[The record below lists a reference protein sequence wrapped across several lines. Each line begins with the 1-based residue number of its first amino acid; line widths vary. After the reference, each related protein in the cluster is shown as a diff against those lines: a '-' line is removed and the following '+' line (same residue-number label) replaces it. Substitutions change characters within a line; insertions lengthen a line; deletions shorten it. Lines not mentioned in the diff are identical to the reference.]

1 MKRKNHL
8 EALVAMTL
16 TDRGGPLVAEVA
28 LRGDEGGGVVLREG
42 EAGEETE
49 EEGEAGSREVEEV
62 VDGIKVEEEEEEE
75 AGGWRGEVEV
85 EVWKEG
91 VGDLK
96 EGWTKGE
103 GGEWKGE
110 VGVRTEAEE
119 EAEVVVGW
127 REILMKG
134 AGAVLIEGVGEEV
147 EWIVVVGREKEVE
160 AVFQGAAGEGLTH
173 LYLCSAISKKCP
185 IHMEVREQLMNPR
198 LQATMKMMMRIPL
211 KLGGERKVKILAPRE
226 EVAAEEDEVWK
237 TVALV
242 GGTGVVLETTGEH
255 LEEEEVVLEEE
266 EMALEEEEEDLEQI
280 EVVEAANGEARETE
294 DRLLDPPRV
303 GELHTGFVQTPLARH
318 TAMVRIR
325 ASVPNVELQDLVR
338 RELTKRNLC
347 NTSL

>member
-28 LRGDEGGGVVLREG
+28 LRGDEGGEVVLREG

-96 EGWTKGE
+96 EGWTEGE
-103 GGEWKGE
+103 GGEWKEG

-173 LYLCSAISKKCP
+173 LYLCSAISKRCP
-185 IHMEVREQLMNPR
+185 IHMEVREQLMSPR

-211 KLGGERKVKILAPRE
+211 KLGGEKKVKILALRE

-255 LEEEEVVLEEE
+255 LEEEKVVLDQCEE
-266 EMALEEEEEDLEQI
+266 ALDRI

>member
-16 TDRGGPLVAEVA
+16 TDRGDPLVAEVA
-28 LRGDEGGGVVLREG
+28 LRGDEGGEVVLREG
-42 EAGEETE
+42 EAGEEIE

-62 VDGIKVEEEEEEE
+62 VDGIMVEEEEEE

-91 VGDLK
+91 VGDPK
-96 EGWTKGE
+96 EGWIEGE

-173 LYLCSAISKKCP
+173 LYLCSAISKRCL

-198 LQATMKMMMRIPL
+198 LQAMMKMIMRIPL

-255 LEEEEVVLEEE
+255 LEEEEVV
-266 EMALEEEEEDLEQI
+266 LEEEEEDLEQI

>member
-1 MKRKNHL
+1 M
-8 EALVAMTL
+8 AMTL
-16 TDRGGPLVAEVA
+16 TDKGGPLVGGVA
-28 LRGDEGGGVVLREG
+28 LREDEGGEVVLREG
-42 EAGEETE
+42 EAGEAIE
-49 EEGEAGSREVEEV
+49 EEGEAGSREGEEV

-91 VGDLK
+91 VGDPK
-96 EGWTKGE
+96 EGWTEGE

-110 VGVRTEAEE
+110 VGVRTEAEG

-160 AVFQGAAGEGLTH
+160 AAFQGAAGEGLTH

-211 KLGGERKVKILAPRE
+211 KLGGERKVKTLAPRE
-226 EVAAEEDEVWK
+226 EVAVEEDEVWK
-237 TVALV
+237 TLALV

-255 LEEEEVVLEEE
+255 LEEEEVVLEEV
-266 EMALEEEEEDLEQI
+266 EEDLEQI

-294 DRLLDPPRV
+294 DRFLDPPRV

-325 ASVPNVELQDLVR
+325 ASVPNVELQGLVR
-338 RELTKRNLC
+338 KELTKRNLC

>member
-8 EALVAMTL
+8 EASVAMTL
-16 TDRGGPLVAEVA
+16 TDRGGPLEAEVA
-28 LRGDEGGGVVLREG
+28 LRGDEGGEVVLREG
-42 EAGEETE
+42 EAGEETG
-49 EEGEAGSREVEEV
+49 EEGEAGSREVGEV

-75 AGGWRGEVEV
+75 AGGLRGEVEV

-91 VGDLK
+91 VGDPK
-96 EGWTKGE
+96 EGWIEGE

-173 LYLCSAISKKCP
+173 LYLCSAISKRCP
-185 IHMEVREQLMNPR
+185 IHMEVREQLMSPR

-255 LEEEEVVLEEE
+255 LEEEEVV
-266 EMALEEEEEDLEQI
+266 LEEEEEDLEQI

>member
-1 MKRKNHL
+1 M
-8 EALVAMTL
+8 AMTS

-28 LRGDEGGGVVLREG
+28 LRGDEGGEVVLREG

-62 VDGIKVEEEEEEE
+62 VDGIKVEEEEE

-91 VGDLK
+91 VGDPK
-96 EGWTKGE
+96 EGWTEGE

-110 VGVRTEAEE
+110 VGVRTEAEG
-119 EAEVVVGW
+119 EAEVVVEW
-127 REILMKG
+127 RKILMKG
-134 AGAVLIEGVGEEV
+134 AGAVLIEGVGEGV
-147 EWIVVVGREKEVE
+147 EWIVVAGREKEVE

-173 LYLCSAISKKCP
+173 LYLCSAISKRCP
-185 IHMEVREQLMNPR
+185 IHMEVRGQLMNPR

-211 KLGGERKVKILAPRE
+211 KLGGERKVKTLAPRE
-226 EVAAEEDEVWK
+226 EVAVEEDEVWK
-237 TVALV
+237 TLALV

-255 LEEEEVVLEEE
+255 LEEEEVVLEEV
-266 EMALEEEEEDLEQI
+266 EEDLEQI

-325 ASVPNVELQDLVR
+325 ASVPNVELQGLVR

>member
-1 MKRKNHL
+1 MKSKNHL

-28 LRGDEGGGVVLREG
+28 LRGDEGGEVVLREG

-62 VDGIKVEEEEEEE
+62 VDGIKVEEEEE

-91 VGDLK
+91 VGDPK
-96 EGWTKGE
+96 EGWTEGE

-110 VGVRTEAEE
+110 FGVWTEAEG

-160 AVFQGAAGEGLTH
+160 AAFQGAAGEGLTH
-173 LYLCSAISKKCP
+173 LYLCSAISKRCP
-185 IHMEVREQLMNPR
+185 IHMEVRDQLMNPR
-198 LQATMKMMMRIPL
+198 LQVTKMMMRIPL
-211 KLGGERKVKILAPRE
+211 KLGGGRKVKILAPRE
-226 EVAAEEDEVWK
+226 VVVAAEEDEVWK
-237 TVALV
+237 AQV

-255 LEEEEVVLEEE
+255 LEEEEVV
-266 EMALEEEEEDLEQI
+266 LEEEEEDLEQI

-338 RELTKRNLC
+338 RELTKKNLC

>member
-1 MKRKNHL
+1 MKSKNHL

-28 LRGDEGGGVVLREG
+28 LRGDEGGEVVLREG
-42 EAGEETE
+42 EAGEAIE

-62 VDGIKVEEEEEEE
+62 VDGIKVEEEVEEE

-91 VGDLK
+91 VGDPK
-96 EGWTKGE
+96 EGWTEGE

-110 VGVRTEAEE
+110 VGVRTEAEG

-147 EWIVVVGREKEVE
+147 EWIVVVE
-160 AVFQGAAGEGLTH
+160 AVFQGAAGAGLTH

-185 IHMEVREQLMNPR
+185 IHMEVRDQLVNPR

-211 KLGGERKVKILAPRE
+211 KLGGERKVKTLAPRE

-237 TVALV
+237 ALV

-255 LEEEEVVLEEE
+255 LEEEEVV
-266 EMALEEEEEDLEQI
+266 MEEEEEALEQI

-318 TAMVRIR
+318 TAMARIR
-325 ASVPNVELQDLVR
+325 ASVPNVELLGLVR

>member
-28 LRGDEGGGVVLREG
+28 LRGDEGGEVVLREG
-42 EAGEETE
+42 EAGEEIE

-62 VDGIKVEEEEEEE
+62 VDGIMVEEEEEE

-91 VGDLK
+91 VGDPK
-96 EGWTKGE
+96 EGWIEGE

-173 LYLCSAISKKCP
+173 LYLCSAISKRCL

-198 LQATMKMMMRIPL
+198 LQAMMKMIMRIPL

-255 LEEEEVVLEEE
+255 LEEEEVV
-266 EMALEEEEEDLEQI
+266 LEEEEEDLEQI

>member
-1 MKRKNHL
+1 M
-8 EALVAMTL
+8 AMTL
-16 TDRGGPLVAEVA
+16 TDKGGPLVGEVA
-28 LRGDEGGGVVLREG
+28 LREDEGGEVVLREG
-42 EAGEETE
+42 EAGEAIE

-62 VDGIKVEEEEEEE
+62 VDGIKVEEEVEEE

-91 VGDLK
+91 VGDPK
-96 EGWTKGE
+96 EGWTEGE

-110 VGVRTEAEE
+110 VGVRTEAEG
-119 EAEVVVGW
+119 EAEVVVEW
-127 REILMKG
+127 RKILMKG

-147 EWIVVVGREKEVE
+147 EWIVVVE
-160 AVFQGAAGEGLTH
+160 AAFQGAAGEGLTH
-173 LYLCSAISKKCP
+173 LYLCSAISKRCP
-185 IHMEVREQLMNPR
+185 IHMEVRGQLMNPR

-211 KLGGERKVKILAPRE
+211 KLGGERKVKTLAPRE
-226 EVAAEEDEVWK
+226 EVAVEEDEAGK
-237 TVALV
+237 TLALV

-255 LEEEEVVLEEE
+255 LEEEEVVLEEV
-266 EMALEEEEEDLEQI
+266 EEDLEQI

-325 ASVPNVELQDLVR
+325 ASVPNVELQGLVR

>member
-1 MKRKNHL
+1 MKRMNHL

-28 LRGDEGGGVVLREG
+28 LRGDEGGEVVLREG

-62 VDGIKVEEEEEEE
+62 VDGIKVEEEVEEE

-91 VGDLK
+91 VGDPK
-96 EGWTKGE
+96 EGWTEGE

-110 VGVRTEAEE
+110 FGVWTEAEG
-119 EAEVVVGW
+119 EAEVVVEW

-134 AGAVLIEGVGEEV
+134 AGAVLLIEGVVEEV
-147 EWIVVVGREKEVE
+147 EWIVVVE
-160 AVFQGAAGEGLTH
+160 AAFQGAAGEALTH

-226 EVAAEEDEVWK
+226 EVAAEEDEAGK
-237 TVALV
+237 ILALV

-255 LEEEEVVLEEE
+255 LEEEEVVLEEV
-266 EMALEEEEEDLEQI
+266 EEDLEQI

-325 ASVPNVELQDLVR
+325 ASVPNVELQGLAR
-338 RELTKRNLC
+338 RGLTKRNLC

>member
-1 MKRKNHL
+1 
-8 EALVAMTL
+8 MTL
-16 TDRGGPLVAEVA
+16 TDKGGPLVGEVA
-28 LRGDEGGGVVLREG
+28 LREDEGGEVVLREG

-62 VDGIKVEEEEEEE
+62 VDGIKVEEEEE

-91 VGDLK
+91 VGDPK
-96 EGWTKGE
+96 EGWTEGE

-110 VGVRTEAEE
+110 VGVRTEAKG
-119 EAEVVVGW
+119 EAEVVVEW

-160 AVFQGAAGEGLTH
+160 AAFQGAAGEGLTH

-185 IHMEVREQLMNPR
+185 IHMEVRDQLVNPR

-211 KLGGERKVKILAPRE
+211 KLGGERKVKTLAPRE
-226 EVAAEEDEVWK
+226 EVAVEEDEVWK
-237 TVALV
+237 TLAPV

-255 LEEEEVVLEEE
+255 LEEEEVVLEEV
-266 EMALEEEEEDLEQI
+266 EEDLEQI

-325 ASVPNVELQDLVR
+325 ASVPNVELQGLVR

>member
-28 LRGDEGGGVVLREG
+28 LRGDEGGEVVLREG

-49 EEGEAGSREVEEV
+49 EEGEAGSREVGEV
-62 VDGIKVEEEEEEE
+62 VDGIKVEEEEEE

-85 EVWKEG
+85 EVWKEE
-91 VGDLK
+91 VGDPK
-96 EGWTKGE
+96 EGWTEGE
-103 GGEWKGE
+103 GGEWKEG

-185 IHMEVREQLMNPR
+185 IHMEVREQLMSPR

-211 KLGGERKVKILAPRE
+211 KLGGERKVKILALRE

-266 EMALEEEEEDLEQI
+266 EEDLDQI

>member
-28 LRGDEGGGVVLREG
+28 LRGDEGGEVVLREG

-62 VDGIKVEEEEEEE
+62 VDGIKQEEEEEE

-91 VGDLK
+91 VGDPK
-96 EGWTKGE
+96 EGWTEGE

-110 VGVRTEAEE
+110 FGVWTEAEG
-119 EAEVVVGW
+119 EAEVVVEW

-160 AVFQGAAGEGLTH
+160 AAFQGAAGEGLTH

-185 IHMEVREQLMNPR
+185 IHMEVRDQLVNPR
-198 LQATMKMMMRIPL
+198 LLATMKMMMRIPL

-226 EVAAEEDEVWK
+226 EVAAEEDEAGK
-237 TVALV
+237 TLV

-255 LEEEEVVLEEE
+255 LEEEEVVLE
-266 EMALEEEEEDLEQI
+266 LI

-325 ASVPNVELQDLVR
+325 ASVPNVELQGLVR

>member
-28 LRGDEGGGVVLREG
+28 LRGDEGGEVVLREG

-49 EEGEAGSREVEEV
+49 EEGEAGSREVGEV

-96 EGWTKGE
+96 EGWTEGE

-173 LYLCSAISKKCP
+173 LYLCSAISKRCP
-185 IHMEVREQLMNPR
+185 IHMEVREQLMSPR

-255 LEEEEVVLEEE
+255 LEEEEVVLEEV
-266 EMALEEEEEDLEQI
+266 EEDLEQI

>member
-28 LRGDEGGGVVLREG
+28 LRGDEGGEVVLREG
-42 EAGEETE
+42 EAGEAIE

-62 VDGIKVEEEEEEE
+62 VDGIKVEEEEE

-91 VGDLK
+91 VGDPK
-96 EGWTKGE
+96 EGWTEGE
-103 GGEWKGE
+103 GGEWKRA
-110 VGVRTEAEE
+110 VGVRTEAEG
-119 EAEVVVGW
+119 EAEVVVEW

-160 AVFQGAAGEGLTH
+160 AAFQGAAGEGLTH
-173 LYLCSAISKKCP
+173 LYLCSAISKRCP

-211 KLGGERKVKILAPRE
+211 KLGGERKVKTLAPRE
-226 EVAAEEDEVWK
+226 EVAAEEDEAGK
-237 TVALV
+237 TLALV
-242 GGTGVVLETTGEH
+242 GGTGVVLETIGEH

-266 EMALEEEEEDLEQI
+266 EEALEQI
-280 EVVEAANGEARETE
+280 EVVEAANGEAKETE

-325 ASVPNVELQDLVR
+325 ASVPNVELQGLVR
-338 RELTKRNLC
+338 KELTKRNLC

>member
-1 MKRKNHL
+1 M
-8 EALVAMTL
+8 AMTL
-16 TDRGGPLVAEVA
+16 TDKGGPLVGEVA
-28 LRGDEGGGVVLREG
+28 LREDEGGEVVLREG

-62 VDGIKVEEEEEEE
+62 VDGIKVEGEEE

-91 VGDLK
+91 VGDPK
-96 EGWTKGE
+96 EGWTEGE

-110 VGVRTEAEE
+110 VGVRTEAEG
-119 EAEVVVGW
+119 EAEVVVEW

-134 AGAVLIEGVGEEV
+134 AGAVLLIEGVVEEV

-160 AVFQGAAGEGLTH
+160 AAFQGAAGEGLTH

-185 IHMEVREQLMNPR
+185 IHMEVRDQLVNPR

-211 KLGGERKVKILAPRE
+211 KLGGERKVKTLAPRE

-237 TVALV
+237 ALV

-266 EMALEEEEEDLEQI
+266 EEALEQI

-294 DRLLDPPRV
+294 DHLLDPPRV
-303 GELHTGFVQTPLARH
+303 GELLIGFVQIPLARH

-325 ASVPNVELQDLVR
+325 ASVPNVELLGLVR

>member
-1 MKRKNHL
+1 
-8 EALVAMTL
+8 MTL

-28 LRGDEGGGVVLREG
+28 LRGDEGGEVVLREG
-42 EAGEETE
+42 EAGEAIE
-49 EEGEAGSREVEEV
+49 EEGEAGSREGEEV
-62 VDGIKVEEEEEEE
+62 VDGIKVEEEVEEE

-91 VGDLK
+91 VGDPK
-96 EGWTKGE
+96 EGWTEGE

-110 VGVRTEAEE
+110 VGVRTEAKG
-119 EAEVVVGW
+119 EAEVVVEW
-127 REILMKG
+127 RKILMKG

-160 AVFQGAAGEGLTH
+160 AAFQGAAGEGLTH

-226 EVAAEEDEVWK
+226 EVAAEEDEAGK
-237 TVALV
+237 TLV

-255 LEEEEVVLEEE
+255 LEEEEVVLE
-266 EMALEEEEEDLEQI
+266 LI

-338 RELTKRNLC
+338 KELTKRNLC

>member
-1 MKRKNHL
+1 M
-8 EALVAMTL
+8 
-16 TDRGGPLVAEVA
+16 
-28 LRGDEGGGVVLREG
+28 
-42 EAGEETE
+42 
-49 EEGEAGSREVEEV
+49 
-62 VDGIKVEEEEEEE
+62 
-75 AGGWRGEVEV
+75 
-85 EVWKEG
+85 
-91 VGDLK
+91 
-96 EGWTKGE
+96 
-103 GGEWKGE
+103 
-110 VGVRTEAEE
+110 
-119 EAEVVVGW
+119 VVGW
-127 REILMKG
+127 KEILMKG

-173 LYLCSAISKKCP
+173 LYLCSAISKRCP
-185 IHMEVREQLMNPR
+185 IHMGLREQLMSPR

-266 EMALEEEEEDLEQI
+266 EEDLEQI

-294 DRLLDPPRV
+294 DHLLDPPRV

-325 ASVPNVELQDLVR
+325 VSVPNVELQDLVR

>member
-1 MKRKNHL
+1 MKSKNHL

-28 LRGDEGGGVVLREG
+28 LRGDEGGEVVLREG
-42 EAGEETE
+42 EAGEAIE

-62 VDGIKVEEEEEEE
+62 VDGIKVEGEEEEEE
-75 AGGWRGEVEV
+75 GGGWRGEVEV

-91 VGDLK
+91 VGDPK
-96 EGWTKGE
+96 EGWTEGE
-103 GGEWKGE
+103 GGEWKGA
-110 VGVRTEAEE
+110 VGVRTEAEG
-119 EAEVVVGW
+119 EAEVVVEW
-127 REILMKG
+127 KEVSMKG
-134 AGAVLIEGVGEEV
+134 AGAVLLIEGVVEEV
-147 EWIVVVGREKEVE
+147 EWIVVVE
-160 AVFQGAAGEGLTH
+160 AAFQGAAGEGLTH
-173 LYLCSAISKKCP
+173 LYLCSAISRKCP

-226 EVAAEEDEVWK
+226 EVAAEEDEAGK
-237 TVALV
+237 TLV

-255 LEEEEVVLEEE
+255 LEEEEVVLEEV
-266 EMALEEEEEDLEQI
+266 EEDLEQI

-338 RELTKRNLC
+338 KELTKRNLC

>member
-1 MKRKNHL
+1 MKSKNHL

-16 TDRGGPLVAEVA
+16 TDKGGPLVGEVA
-28 LRGDEGGGVVLREG
+28 LREDEGGEVVLREG
-42 EAGEETE
+42 EAGEAIE

-62 VDGIKVEEEEEEE
+62 VDGIKVEEEVEEE

-91 VGDLK
+91 VGDPK
-96 EGWTKGE
+96 EGWTEGE

-110 VGVRTEAEE
+110 FGVWTEAEG
-119 EAEVVVGW
+119 EAEVVVEW

-134 AGAVLIEGVGEEV
+134 AGAVLLIEGVVEEV

-160 AVFQGAAGEGLTH
+160 AALQGAAGEGLTH

-185 IHMEVREQLMNPR
+185 IHMEVRDQLVNPR
-198 LQATMKMMMRIPL
+198 LLATMKMMMRIPL

-226 EVAAEEDEVWK
+226 VVVAVEEDEVWK
-237 TVALV
+237 ALVLV

-266 EMALEEEEEDLEQI
+266 EEALEQI

-325 ASVPNVELQDLVR
+325 ASVPNVELQGLVR
-338 RELTKRNLC
+338 KELTKRNLC